1 MDEADERYRKD
12 NRDERYRKARLA
24 ANRDTEKAERK
35 AAELVTKDR
44 IENPHLALI
53 SDHLWWLALM
63 VKITL
68 FFMLISIIAMF
79 LMLSQVLLD

>member
-24 ANRDTEKAERK
+24 ADRDTEKAERK

-44 IENPHLALI
+44 IENPHLAFI
-53 SDHLWWLALM
+53 SDHLWWLALTA
-63 VKITL
+63 KIG
-68 FFMLISIIAMF
+68 LISIVISILLMF
-79 LMLSQVLLD
+79 